1 MTSING
7 IRFDE
12 WSGAMVCD
20 EQRHWNPDRM
30 KMFAADK
37 IKPVVPPEIAARY
50 GFAAAYGNTGTS
62 TIGEELRAVIRSRVA
77 REYKEAVERL
87 GEPPAEF
94 LSMEDLAGM
103 VFEEQ
108 RLLKERHVDE
118 QLQGRYGFRT
128 RDLCRQSYAKEGAQV
143 EINAKEVLEA
153 AENLATFKEKK
164 GDSRAV
170 FGNAG
175 IVGGY
180 SPKDGFRLFQFSMT
194 DGTWNP
200 VEAVFVAHGSGSDAA
215 NIRFAEY
222 AAHRIPELS
231 DTVDP
236 VDGVTAAIAAVNAAA
251 RTNLGV
257 GGYFNILLFDGR
269 AEKAEVL
276 REIQDHRSKLASEIV
291 RAEEEGW
298 VPEKTAREMIGDL
311 LFREEPFE
319 AVLRRFHAAG
329 KSRARL
335 SRLLRGYREGEFA

>member
-37 IKPVVPPEIAARY
+37 IRPIVPSEVTARY

-62 TIGEELRAVIRSRVA
+62 TIGEELRAILRTRVA

-94 LSMEDLAGM
+94 LSMEELAGI
-103 VFEEQ
+103 VFEEV

-118 QLQGRYGFRT
+118 QLEGRYGFKT
-128 RDLCRQSYAKEGAQV
+128 RDLCRQSYLKDGAKV
-143 EINAKEVLEA
+143 EINAKEVLDA

-170 FGNAG
+170 FGNNG

-180 SPKDGFRLFQFSMT
+180 SPKDGFRLFQFSMNE
-194 DGTWNP
+194 GTWNP
-200 VEAVFVAHGSGSDAA
+200 VEAVFVAHGSGSDSA
-215 NIRFAEY
+215 NLRFAEY

-231 DTVDP
+231 DRVDP
-236 VDGVTAAIAAVNAAA
+236 VEGVMAAISAVNTAAGN
-251 RTNLGV
+251 NLGV

-269 AEKAEVL
+269 APKAKVL
-276 REIQDHRSKLASEIV
+276 REIQDHRSRLACEIV
-291 RAEEEGW
+291 QAQDQEW
-298 VPEKTAREMIGDL
+298 IPEKAARAMIEGL
-311 LFREEPFE
+311 LFGEKPFE
-319 AVLRRFHAAG
+319 SVLREFHAAG
-329 KSRARL
+329 KSRAAL
-335 SRLLRGYREGEFA
+335 SRLLRGYRKGEF

>member
-37 IKPVVPPEIAARY
+37 IRPVVPPEVTARY

-62 TIGEELRAVIRSRVA
+62 TIGEELRVVIRSRVA
-77 REYKEAVERL
+77 REYREAVERL

-94 LSMEDLAGM
+94 LSMEDLAGI

-108 RLLKERHVDE
+108 RLLKERHIDQ
-118 QLQGRYGFRT
+118 QLENRYGFRT
-128 RDLCRQSYAKEGAQV
+128 RDLCRQSYSKDGAKV
-143 EINAKEVLEA
+143 EINAKEVLDA

-170 FGNAG
+170 FGNNG

-180 SPKDGFRLFQFSMT
+180 SPKDGFRLFQFSMNE
-194 DGTWNP
+194 GTWNA
-200 VEAVFVAHGSGSDAA
+200 VEAVFVAHGSGSDSA
-215 NIRFAEY
+215 NFRFAEF

-231 DTVDP
+231 DGIDP
-236 VDGVTAAIAAVNAAA
+236 VEGVTAAISAVNSAAGN
-251 RTNLGV
+251 NLGV

-269 AEKAEVL
+269 REKAKVL
-276 REIQDHRSKLASEIV
+276 REIQDHRSRLACEIV
-291 RAEEEGW
+291 RAQDEGW
-298 VPEKTAREMIGDL
+298 VAEKAARALIEGL
-311 LFREEPFE
+311 LFAEEPFE
-319 AVLRRFHAAG
+319 EVLRRFHAAG
-329 KSRARL
+329 TSRTAL
-335 SRLLRGYREGEFA
+335 SRLLRGYREGEF